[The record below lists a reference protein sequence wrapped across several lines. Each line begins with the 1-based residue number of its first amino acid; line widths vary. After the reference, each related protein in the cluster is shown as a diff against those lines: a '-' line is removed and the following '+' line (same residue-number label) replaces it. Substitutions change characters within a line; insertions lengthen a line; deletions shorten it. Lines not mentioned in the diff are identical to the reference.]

1 MVLISESMVDFM
13 FMVVNG
19 LDVMLIVESVV
30 HGVVIFF
37 IIIVVATVPMDVVE
51 GFMLVRE

>member
-1 MVLISESMVDFM
+1 MVLIRESMVDFM

-19 LDVMLIVESVV
+19 LYVMLIVESVV

>member
-1 MVLISESMVDFM
+1 VLISESMVDFM

-19 LDVMLIVESVV
+19 LYVMLIVESVV

>member
-1 MVLISESMVDFM
+1 MVLISESMVDVM

-37 IIIVVATVPMDVVE
+37 MIIVVATVLMDVVE